1 MQLSFRWYGPN
12 DPVTLSQIRQS
23 NAEYLVT
30 SLHQIPTGLKWKS
43 EDIKKR
49 INFIGKHNNKYNIN
63 LKWNVVES
71 IPVHNNI
78 KLRQKNFKILI
89 NNYKDSISNIAKN
102 KINTICYNFM
112 PIIDWTRTQLDYKLP
127 TDGLALRFNYIQ
139 FIVFEKYILKLEKLE
154 KRYKYS
160 DLVLAEKAY
169 KKLSNKDI
177 KNLKF
182 SIMGGLPAA
191 EKKYNLREF
200 KEMLNSYKDISKNEL
215 RENLKEFLK
224 EIIPVAEENKVK
236 MAIHPDDPPIPLF
249 GLPRIVSSLEDYSYI
264 INSFKS
270 DSNGMTFCSGSLASS
285 IKNNIYEIFD
295 KFKKNIHFIH
305 LRNVVMEKDKK
316 SFYESNHLNGDINFV
331 KLIKMII
338 KEEKRRK
345 NISEKNYKIPMRPDH
360 GHCLLD
366 DQQKKFNP
374 GYSVIGRMM
383 GLSEL
388 RGIIKS
394 FEN

>member
-139 FIVFEKYILKLEKLE
+139 FIVFEKYILKLKNLE
-154 KRYKYS
+154 KRYKYN
-160 DLVLAEKAY
+160 DLILADRVY
-169 KKLSNKDI
+169 KKLTNKDI
-177 KNLKF
+177 KNLKL

-191 EKKYNLREF
+191 EKKYNVREF
-200 KEMLNSYKDISKNEL
+200 IEMLNAYKDIDRYEL
-215 RENLKEFLK
+215 RENLKEFLR
-224 EIIPVAEENKVK
+224 EIIPVAEENKVR

-249 GLPRIVSSLEDYSYI
+249 GLPRIVSSLEDYKYI
-264 INSFKS
+264 IESCKS
-270 DSNGMTFCSGSLASS
+270 DSNGMTFCSGSLASN

-366 DQQKKFNP
+366 DQQKKLNP

-383 GLSEL
+383 GLSEI

-394 FEN
+394 FED